1 VRSLLPFLHLCA
13 VLACAAIL
21 LFLQSYV
28 FAELQISW
36 LHLDLLAVF
45 VFYVG
50 LEHHPASAIFKI
62 VFISLLAELY
72 SAVPAGFLVTSHMLM
87 MLLGNRLAI
96 WLEMQRRQAQVV
108 LFAFLLVIK
117 EGLFAAMLSAMGLHY
132 DAATYIPNRVPG
144 MVATILIALPLMEF
158 LAFLDGWFES
168 RVFDANASSRYSSQ
182 ALF

>member
-1 VRSLLPFLHLCA
+1 MRSLLPFFHLCA
-13 VLACAAIL
+13 FLVCAAVL

-28 FAELQISW
+28 FAQVQFPW
-36 LHLDLLAVF
+36 MHLDLLAVF

-62 VFISLLAELY
+62 VFVSLLAELY

-87 MLLGNRLAI
+87 MLLGNRLAV

-108 LFAFLLVIK
+108 LFAFLLLIK
-117 EGLFAAMLSAMGLHY
+117 EGLFAAMLSAMGLQY

-144 MVATILIALPLMEF
+144 LVATILIALPLMEF

-168 RVFDANASSRYSSQ
+168 RVFDAHASSRYSSQ
-182 ALF
+182 SQF